1 MDILIALYGWL
12 SQFIHPLS
20 ALMVLAAIYVLY
32 KYWLKPFTALV
43 AKTTLDLE
51 KVSKTL
57 ADDKGNPIISFSLL
71 ADLKEQI
78 ALLRDDFEEHSN
90 KAIDHYTDLQHVS
103 SAEHWKTCDIN
114 KCVHMQQIFNRF
126 EKATERFDAFDK
138 RAEETRTNTTLTLQ
152 DIREAIKDLGK
163 ELGDLAKLIINV
175 LVENLKARK

>member
-1 MDILIALYGWL
+1 MELIYNWL
-12 SQFIHPLS
+12 AQRFDPVVVV
-20 ALMVLAAIYVLY
+20 ALMLAGWVVFRF
-32 KYWLKPFTALV
+32 WLKPLTTLI
-43 AKTTLDLE
+43 AKTTADLE
-51 KVSKTL
+51 RVSKTL
-57 ADDKGNPIISFSLL
+57 ADDKGNPIISFSVL
-71 ADLKEQI
+71 ADVKEQVS
-78 ALLRDDFEEHSN
+78 LLRDDFEEHAE
-90 KAIDHYTDLQHVS
+90 KADTHYSDLQHVA
-103 SAEHWKTCDIN
+103 SADHWKTCDIN